1 MGLNSG
7 EFMDKKK
14 KRAISRGKFVR
25 VMDMVLNTP
34 WGHPDTFSYYSPN
47 KWINS
52 YVYGDFMYWQDRD
65 YDKGD
70 VVIRYFR
77 KSVMEALS

>member
-1 MGLNSG
+1 MN
-7 EFMDKKK
+7 KQK

-25 VMDMVLNTP
+25 VMDMVLHTP
-34 WGHPDTFSYYSPN
+34 WRHPDTFFYHSAN

-52 YVYGDFMYWQDRD
+52 YVYGDYMYWQDRS

-70 VVIRYFR
+70 VVVRYFR
-77 KSVMEALS
+77 KSVEEALS